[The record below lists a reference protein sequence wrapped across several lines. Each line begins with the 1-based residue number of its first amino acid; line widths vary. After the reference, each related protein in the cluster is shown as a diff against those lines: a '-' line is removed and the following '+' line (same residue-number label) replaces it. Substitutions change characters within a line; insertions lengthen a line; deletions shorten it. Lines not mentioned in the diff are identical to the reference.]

1 MCQQLFYI
9 EVDDYVA
16 NDAGRA
22 KDDAVAAA
30 DPEEKSAAHEPPNAN
45 AFVVSLHA
53 LAGIWTENTMLL
65 LVMVK
70 GKRLLSLLDTGS
82 THNFL
87 RGVTMHCLGLS
98 PGGGSSSR
106 SLSPTATACVARGSP
121 VMSPSASRV
130 RTSSSLVWASNSVVL
145 TSSSAATT

>member
-1 MCQQLFYI
+1 MCQQLLYI

-16 NDAGRA
+16 NNAGWA
-22 KDDAVAAA
+22 KDDAVAAT
-30 DPEEKSAAHEPPNAN
+30 DPEEKPAAHEPPNAN

-70 GKRLLSLLDTGS
+70 GKRLPALLDTGS

-87 RGVTMHCLGLS
+87 RGATMHRLGLS
-98 PGGGSSSR
+98 LGGGSSSG
-106 SLSPTATACVARGSP
+106 SPSPTATAYVARGSP
-121 VMSPSASRV
+121 VMSPSASGA
-130 RTSSSLVWASNSVVL
+130 RTSSSLVWASTSAVL
-145 TSSSAATT
+145 TSSSASTT